1 MMTGIGIALGLD
13 GRSGQPLASLRT
25 MLDRVAEIGFTHA
38 ELSAKSL
45 AVACGG
51 TLLPRRL
58 EALRVALDGVTLRF
72 TVHGTNISSARA
84 GNLMDVSSPNQRRV
98 AETDLA
104 LAAAIGAEVVV
115 IHSGSLRDVYGD
127 DDAVARGMTAE
138 CEALRALGDVAG
150 RHGIRIAVE
159 NIDPVG
165 AYIARRA
172 YGLRLDTLGEQIA
185 RVDHP
190 QVGIC
195 FDAGHAYL
203 ASVYAGFDYLDAI
216 RGIAAQIVHVHLSDN
231 LGRVELDGDVDQSES
246 LALGDGD
253 LHLIPGWG
261 TVPLSDVFRIP
272 FPHCPIVVLEM
283 RPHFAEHVTE
293 ALATMRELV
302 AIQDASLEPVGAVL
316 PEPAA
321 LRGDAGL

>member
-1 MMTGIGIALGLD
+1 MAGFGIALGLD
-13 GRSGQPLASLRT
+13 GRSGQPLAALRT

-51 TLLPRRL
+51 HLLPRRL
-58 EALRVALDGVTLRF
+58 EALQAALSGCPLRF

-84 GNLMDVSSPNQRRV
+84 GNLMDVTSPNQRRV
-98 AETDLA
+98 AESDLA
-104 LAAAIGAEVVV
+104 LAAAIGAEVLVV
-115 IHSGSLRDVYGD
+115 HSGSLRDVYGD
-127 DDAVARGMTAE
+127 DDAVALGMAAE
-138 CEALRALGDVAG
+138 RDALRALGDAAG

-165 AYIARRA
+165 VYLARRA
-172 YGLRLDTLGEQIA
+172 YGLRLDVLGEQIA

-190 QVGIC
+190 RVGIC

-203 ASVYAGFDYLDAI
+203 ASVYAGFDYLGAV
-216 RGIAAQIVHVHLSDN
+216 RGIADRVVHIHLSDN
-231 LGRVELDGDVDQSES
+231 LGRVELDGDVDQADS

-261 TVPLSDVFRIP
+261 TVPLRDVFRIP
-272 FPHCPIVVLEM
+272 LPHRPIVVLEM
-283 RPHFAEHVTE
+283 RPHFAEHVPE
-293 ALATMRELV
+293 ALAAMRELV
-302 AIQDASLEPVGAVL
+302 GIQDALEPVGAAL
-316 PEPAA
+316 P
-321 LRGDAGL
+321 

>member
-1 MMTGIGIALGLD
+1 MMGLGIALGLD
-13 GRSGQPLASLRT
+13 GRSGQPLAALRT
-25 MLDRVAEIGFTHA
+25 MLDRVGEIGFTHA

-58 EALRVALDGVTLRF
+58 AALQAAMDGSAVRL
-72 TVHGTNISSARA
+72 TVHGTNVSSARA
-84 GNLMDVSSPNQRRV
+84 GNLMDVTSPNQRRI

-104 LAAAIGAEVVV
+104 LAAAIGAEVLV

-127 DDAVARGMTAE
+127 DDAVARAMTAE
-138 CEALRALGDVAG
+138 RDTLRALGDTAG
-150 RHGIRIAVE
+150 QHGVKIAVE

-165 AYIARRA
+165 SYIARRA

-203 ASVYAGFDYLDAI
+203 ASVYLGFDYLSAI
-216 RGIAAQIVHVHLSDN
+216 RGIASQVVHIHLSDN
-231 LGRVELDGDVDQSES
+231 LGRVELDGDVDPSES

-261 TVPLSDVFRIP
+261 TVPLQDVFRIP
-272 FPHCPIVVLEM
+272 FPHRPIMVLEM
-283 RPHFAEHVTE
+283 RAHFAEHVSE
-293 ALATMRELV
+293 ALATMRELA
-302 AIQDASLEPVGAVL
+302 AIQQALEPAGA
-316 PEPAA
+316 AA
-321 LRGDAGL
+321 A